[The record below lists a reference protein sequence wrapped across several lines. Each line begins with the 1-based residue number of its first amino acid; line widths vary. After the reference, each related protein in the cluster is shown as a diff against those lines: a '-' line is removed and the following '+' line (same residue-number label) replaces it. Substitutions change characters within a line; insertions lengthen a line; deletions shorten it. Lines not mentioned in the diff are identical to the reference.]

1 MSLLASVKRGPTEE
15 PIRIVLHGQEGVGK
29 TTFAAGCKNV
39 LGITAE
45 DGGGDLD
52 YARVVVPTWKGLRA
66 AVWELIK
73 DGTGDFDTL
82 FIDTIDTYERLLWAQ
97 LCKEARC
104 ETIEEIGGGYG
115 KGYTRAAEEMG
126 ELAKDLDELRSKR
139 RMNVILLAHSHVKT
153 FNDPLGNPFDRY
165 EVRLHKQTSALWLGW
180 ADAIL
185 FAAFEVTV
193 KTAKR
198 NAAIDVKGKAESG
211 RRVLYTTKDPAYDAK
226 NRYKLPEDLPLS
238 WDAFAKAMR
247 WDERVA
253 ALRKPTATISEAKL
267 PNWREF
273 IADGVTQDD
282 LSWTD
287 DQREGFTRALAAAG
301 LKYDEVAEWTAALDK
316 GRPSQWPRALRESLW
331 RDLKN
336 GGRREFEAW
345 LSQRAAS

>member
-29 TTFAAGCKNV
+29 TTFAAGCKGA
-39 LGITAE
+39 LFITAE

-52 YARVVVPTWKGLRA
+52 YARVVIPTWKGLRQ
-66 AVWELIK
+66 AVWDLLK
-73 DGTGDFDTL
+73 DGTGDFDTVV
-82 FIDTIDTYERLLWAQ
+82 IDTIDTYERLLWGQ

-126 ELAKDLDELRSKR
+126 ELENDLNELRAKR
-139 RMNVILLAHSHVKT
+139 RTNVILLAHSHVKT

-226 NRYKLPEDLPLS
+226 NRYSLPEDLPLS
-238 WDAFAKAMR
+238 WDAFAKAIR

-253 ALRKPTATISEAKL
+253 ALRKPAAEVRR
-267 PNWREF
+267 PNWRDF
-273 IADGVTQDD
+273 IANGVTSDD
-282 LSWTD
+282 PAFTD
-287 DQREGFTRALAAAG
+287 EQREGFTRALAAAG
-301 LKYDEVAEWTAALDK
+301 MKYEDIADWTASLER

-331 RDLKN
+331 RDLQN
-336 GGRREFEAW
+336 GARKEFEAW
-345 LSQRAAS
+345 LADRAAAAK